1 MTLMTVNHTNDET
14 EKAFIYIGHINIYIF
29 NVCLWLTGTHYQLFV
44 FCFVFKIWRFIFKL
58 CQLCFLS
65 AILLSTKF
73 AKVVFYLTP

>member
-14 EKAFIYIGHINIYIF
+14 EKAFIYIGYINIYIF
-29 NVCLWLTGTHYQLFV
+29 LMCVCGWQGRITSFL

-73 AKVVFYLTP
+73 AQVVFYLTP